1 MIRSLT
7 IFSLAAILLTILSVP
22 FMALYPGEFVLGGHY
37 HIGPGESLKEDI
49 NFYFAQVTIDEGA
62 SIDGHVFLFSSTLDL
77 RGDVTKD
84 IRSFESE
91 LTLRDNAHV
100 GGDLNENGLI
110 HWTLL
115 LPSIVQVP

>member
-1 MIRSLT
+1 MIRILT
-7 IFSLAAILLTILSVP
+7 IFSFAAILLAILSVP
-22 FMALYPGEFVLGGHY
+22 FMALNPDEFVLGGHY

-62 SIDGHVFLFSSTLDL
+62 SIDGRVFLFSSTLDL
-77 RGDVTKD
+77 GGDVTKD

-100 GGDLNENGLI
+100 GGDLNENALI

-115 LPSIVQVP
+115 LPPIAQVP

>member
-7 IFSLAAILLTILSVP
+7 FFSFAAILLTILSVP

-49 NFYFAQVTIDEGA
+49 NFYFAQVTVDEGA

-77 RGDVTKD
+77 HGNVTED
-84 IRSFESE
+84 IHSFESG
-91 LTLRDNAHV
+91 LTLRENAHV
-100 GGDLNENGLI
+100 GGDLDENALI

-115 LPSIVQVP
+115 LPPIVQVP

>member
-77 RGDVTKD
+77 HGNVTKD

-100 GGDLNENGLI
+100 GGNLNENALI

-115 LPSIVQVP
+115 LPHIAQVP

>member
-7 IFSLAAILLTILSVP
+7 IFSLAAILLAILSVP

-37 HIGPGESLKEDI
+37 HVGPGESLKEDI
-49 NFYFAQVTIDEGA
+49 NFYFAQVTIDEDA

-77 RGDVTKD
+77 RGNVTKD
-84 IRSFESE
+84 IRSFESN
-91 LTLRDNAHV
+91 LILRNNAHV
-100 GGDLNENGLI
+100 GGDLNENALV

-115 LPSIVQVP
+115 LPPIVQVP

>member
-7 IFSLAAILLTILSVP
+7 IFSFAAILLAILGVP

-37 HIGPGESLKEDI
+37 HIGPGESFKEDI

-77 RGDVTKD
+77 RGNVTKD
-84 IRSFESE
+84 IRSFESD
-91 LTLRDNAHV
+91 LILRDNAHV
-100 GGDLNENGLI
+100 GGFLNENALI

-115 LPSIVQVP
+115 LPHIAQVP

>member
-100 GGDLNENGLI
+100 GGDLNENALI

-115 LPSIVQVP
+115 LPPIVQVP

>member
-7 IFSLAAILLTILSVP
+7 IFSFAAILLTILSVP

-49 NFYFAQVTIDEGA
+49 NFYFSQVIIDEGA

-77 RGDVTKD
+77 RGKVTKD
-84 IRSFESE
+84 IRSFESN
-91 LTLRDNAHV
+91 LTLRDNARV
-100 GGDLNENGLI
+100 GGNLNENALI

-115 LPSIVQVP
+115 LPHIAQVP

>member
-7 IFSLAAILLTILSVP
+7 IFSFAAILFAILSVP

-62 SIDGHVFLFSSTLDL
+62 SIDGRVFLFSSTLDL
-77 RGDVTKD
+77 RGNVTKD

-100 GGDLNENGLI
+100 GGDLNENALI

-115 LPSIVQVP
+115 LPSIAQVP

>member
-7 IFSLAAILLTILSVP
+7 IFSLAAILLAVLSVP

-37 HIGPGESLKEDI
+37 HIGPGESLKENI

-62 SIDGHVFLFSSTLDL
+62 SIDGHVFLFSSMMDL
-77 RGDVTKD
+77 RGNVTED
-84 IRSFESE
+84 IHAFESE
-91 LTLRDNAHV
+91 LNLRENARV
-100 GGDLNENGLI
+100 GGNLNENALI

-115 LPSIVQVP
+115 LPPIAQVP